1 MQTRIQIAFLVV
13 FGLALAAPTHSQSL
27 APGKNQVLLRDRE
40 QDVYYYPARNQVA
53 AAGDPVLFLPGDG
66 GWRGFAV
73 EIAESV
79 ARSGYHVFGWDTKR
93 YLTGFT
99 AGKTTLKES
108 EIMADFRH
116 MARHV
121 TGGRTQRISLLGW
134 SEGAGLALLGAAAS
148 GNKDVFSGLVS
159 IGMPESAILGWRLT
173 DNLTYLTRREPN
185 EPTFATA
192 AFLQQV
198 SPLPL
203 AMIHSSHDEYIS
215 TSSARKLFDGA
226 REPKR
231 FFLIE
236 ARNHRYDGNRDQFLR
251 VLREA
256 LQWIGRTE
264 H

>member
-1 MQTRIQIAFLVV
+1 MQTLIQTAFLAML
-13 FGLALAAPTHSQSL
+13 GLSAAAPALSRSL
-27 APGKNQVLLRDRE
+27 APGKNDVLLRGRE
-40 QDVYYYPARNQVA
+40 QDVYYYPARNQVVA
-53 AAGDPVLFLPGDG
+53 SDPVLFLPGDG

-73 EIAESV
+73 EIAESL
-79 ARSGYHVFGWDTKR
+79 ASSGYEVYGWDIKR

-99 AGKTTLKES
+99 SGKTTLKES
-108 EIMADFRH
+108 DIMADFGL

-121 TGGRTQRISLLGW
+121 TSGRSQKILLLGW

-148 GNKDVFSGLVS
+148 GNKNLVSGLVS
-159 IGMPESAILGWRLT
+159 IGMPESAVLGWRLA
-173 DNLTYLTRREPN
+173 DNLTYLTKKEPN

-192 AFLQQV
+192 PFLPQV

-203 AMIHSSHDEYIS
+203 AMIHSTQDEYIS

-231 FFLIE
+231 FFLVE

-251 VLREA
+251 MLREA
-256 LQWIGRTE
+256 LQWIGKTGQ
-264 H
+264 

>member
-1 MQTRIQIAFLVV
+1 M
-13 FGLALAAPTHSQSL
+13 LALSVAGPALSRSL
-27 APGKNQVLLRDRE
+27 APGKNEVLLRGRG
-40 QDVYYYPARNQVA
+40 QDVYFYPARNQI
-53 AAGDPVLFLPGDG
+53 AGVDAVLFLPGDG

-73 EIAESV
+73 DIAESL
-79 ARSGYHVFGWDTKR
+79 SSYGYDVYGWDTKR

-99 AGKTTLKES
+99 NGKTTLKES
-108 EIMADFRH
+108 EVMADLRF
-116 MARHV
+116 MASHV
-121 TGGRTQRISLLGW
+121 TGPSPRKISLLGW

-159 IGMPESAILGWRLT
+159 IGMPESAVLGWRLA
-173 DNLTYLTRREPN
+173 DNLTYLTKKEPN

-192 AFLQQV
+192 AFLAQV

-203 AMIHSSHDEYIS
+203 VMIHSSHDEYIS
-215 TSSARKLFDGA
+215 TGSARKLFAGA

-231 FFLIE
+231 FLLVE

-256 LQWIGRTE
+256 LQWVGKTE
-264 H
+264 Q